1 MFVPDSEFG
10 HANFESLFTRTNSC
24 DLPSSGIRCLE
35 MKTPRI
41 SLILKGF
48 VHTGHGN
55 DFFIG
60 VFDTIPIPGGAFL
73 SSDIKLVVSSATSRY
88 ILYRHVIQNMCPHFV
103 IRGAS
108 SVARHIGHVSS
119 SSSGYIDSSLDT
131 DSQST
136 YKSGFCKME

>member
-1 MFVPDSEFG
+1 MFALDSEFG

-73 SSDIKLVVSSATSRY
+73 SSEIKLVVSATSRY

-108 SVARHIGHVSS
+108 SVARPVVRGMRNNLNERVN
-119 SSSGYIDSSLDT
+119 
-131 DSQST
+131 
-136 YKSGFCKME
+136 